1 MHLGSDDPTK
11 GRNQGARSWTLLLF
25 WDGGSEAHQLMPDA
39 QVVLGR
45 GDDCDLRIPHE
56 SVSRRH
62 AVLRGHDGGW
72 HIEDLESSNGTF
84 VAGARLGKGAARR
97 VEPGTIVMLGDAR
110 LIVDGGS
117 MHAPA
122 PSKKAASGF
131 GEAVSRVMRLI
142 ELLADS
148 PLPILLLGET
158 GVGKGRF
165 AEEIHGRSS
174 RATRPFVRINCA
186 AVPEPLLESELFG
199 HERGAFTGAVQAKQ
213 GMLETAD
220 GGTVLLDEIGEVA
233 LPTQAKL
240 LHVLEHNEVLR
251 VGGLKP
257 RGINVRFIAATN
269 RDIELL
275 IGSGHFRRDLYF
287 RIAGVPLLIPP
298 LRERTEEI
306 PAMIDAFLE
315 EACLPSRRSRPP
327 ISEAA
332 MERLTRYAWPGNIR
346 ELRNVVM
353 RATLVCGDGPIL
365 PEHLL
370 LELATPALVRESQQP
385 EGVSHQATLRP
396 PPGFRPDPSC
406 DPAKS
411 LEVELRDFE
420 RQCVQ
425 ETLERFGGHQG
436 KAAEHMGISRRTLTN
451 KLNKLA
457 LPRPRKD
464 KRAGRR
470 TPRNSGPVR

>member
-1 MHLGSDDPTK
+1 MHVGSDDPTK
-11 GRNQGARSWTLLLF
+11 GRTQGAPSWRVLLF
-25 WDGGSEAHQLMPDA
+25 WDGGSEAHVLMPDA
-39 QVVLGR
+39 RLVLGR
-45 GDDCDLRIPHE
+45 GDDCDLRILHE

-62 AVLRGHDGGW
+62 AVLSGHDGGW
-72 HIEDLESSNGTF
+72 QIEDLESSNGTF
-84 VAGARLGKGAARR
+84 VAGARLRKGVARR
-97 VEPGTIVMLGDAR
+97 IDPGMVVMLGDAR
-110 LIVDGGS
+110 LIIDGGS
-117 MHAPA
+117 IEAPP
-122 PSKKAASGF
+122 PSTRPAGGYS
-131 GEAVSRVMRLI
+131 EAVSRVMRLI
-142 ELLADS
+142 ELVADS

-165 AEEIHGRSS
+165 AEEIHRRSS
-174 RATRPFVRINCA
+174 RAARPFVRINCA

-213 GMLETAD
+213 GMLETAE

-240 LHVLEHNEVLR
+240 LHVLEDNEVLR

-257 RGINVRFIAATN
+257 RAINVRFVAATN
-269 RDIELL
+269 CDIESL
-275 IGSGHFRRDLYF
+275 IGSGQFRRDLYF

-298 LRERTEEI
+298 LRLRTEEI
-306 PAMIDAFLE
+306 PAMVDAFLE
-315 EACLPSRRSRPP
+315 EACSRSRRSRPS

-332 MERLTRYAWPGNIR
+332 LERLTRYAWPGNIR

-353 RATLVCGDGPIL
+353 RATLVCGEGPIL

-370 LELATPALVRESQQP
+370 LELATNAVVRELQP
-385 EGVSHQATLRP
+385 PEAIRHEATLRP
-396 PPGFRPDPSC
+396 PPDLRGELGF

-411 LEVELRDFE
+411 LEMELRDFE

-451 KLNKLA
+451 KLNKLE
-457 LPRPRKD
+457 LPRPRKH
-464 KRAGRR
+464 KPGGKAGHEE
-470 TPRNSGPVR
+470 